1 MLLKLWIISISLSI
15 DALGIG
21 MSYRLKGIRVS
32 LLAKIIVGVMVSGVS
47 YGALLIGNRIVTC
60 FPEDVL
66 KIIMTAFLVL
76 IGIVF
81 VRKGLYGDEEV
92 LCDVNF
98 SASIEPCE
106 AVLLGI
112 GLSIDSLGTGIAV
125 VAIGINHIL
134 LPILIGLN
142 HVFFLLFGEWIG
154 ERAMGL
160 TGKSPKICGIF
171 SGIVL
176 IIIGILHGMG

>member
-1 MLLKLWIISISLSI
+1 MLLKLWIISVSLSI

-21 MSYRLKGIRVS
+21 MSYRLKGVRVS
-32 LLAKIIVGVMVSGVS
+32 LLAKIIVGIMVSGVS
-47 YGALLIGNRIVTC
+47 CGALLIGNRIITY

-66 KIIMTAFLVL
+66 KIVVTALLVL
-76 IGIVF
+76 IGIMF

-92 LCDVNF
+92 FCDMDA
-98 SASIEPCE
+98 SSSIEPCE

-112 GLSIDSLGTGIAV
+112 GLSVDSIGTGIAV

-142 HVFFLLFGEWIG
+142 HVFFLLLGEWIG
-154 ERAMGL
+154 ERTMGL
-160 TGKSPKICGIF
+160 TGKSSKICGIF
-171 SGIVL
+171 SGILL
-176 IIIGILHGMG
+176 IIIGVLHGMG